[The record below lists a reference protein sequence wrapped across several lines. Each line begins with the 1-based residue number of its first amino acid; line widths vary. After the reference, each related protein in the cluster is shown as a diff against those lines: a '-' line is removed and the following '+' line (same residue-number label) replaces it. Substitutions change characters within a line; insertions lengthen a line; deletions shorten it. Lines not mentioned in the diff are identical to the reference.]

1 MFKHVTQ
8 YFLFNFNTSPDRKK
22 YFDQDKTICTRFCQI
37 RIMKVIVEIF
47 LIQFQES
54 LKSVSPGNAG
64 IFQCEI
70 DSVTKFGLQGG
81 WLTFQQSK
89 CNYRHNQLLVK
100 AVIVISTL
108 AFNGS
113 SKTAIQVLDG

>member
-1 MFKHVTQ
+1 M
-8 YFLFNFNTSPDRKK
+8 
-22 YFDQDKTICTRFCQI
+22 
-37 RIMKVIVEIF
+37 
-47 LIQFQES
+47 
-54 LKSVSPGNAG
+54 
-64 IFQCEI
+64 

-81 WLTFQQSK
+81 WLAFQQSK
-89 CNYRHNQLLVK
+89 CNYWHSQLLVE